1 MTAPIPREL
10 AAHLA
15 QIGVVILTPPKPAD
29 PRIDD
34 AVKHG
39 VSNGW
44 MPSYPGEEPPF

>member
-29 PRIDD
+29 PRIED

-39 VSNGW
+39 RSMSW
-44 MPSYPGEEPPF
+44 QPTPGDETPPF